1 MKGKNK
7 HKAKIIS
14 DKRDDLFKLNFEEAY
29 IRNFEKLYKYAKT
42 ITLSE
47 DTAKDVVS
55 EVFLN
60 LWNIESGFAEIREL
74 DSYLFIST
82 KNLAIRSISRDPKS
96 FVSID
101 FENSLKSIEN
111 LDPETL
117 LLSKELFDLL
127 EGTVSQ
133 LPDQCQLV
141 FNLVRNQQMKH
152 KEVADE
158 LGISVGTVKN
168 QMIKALSKIRECLN
182 DHYSKEDDHLYEVYT
197 KISSVSL
204 LLMSLFLY
212 STL

>member
-82 KNLAIRSISRDPKS
+82 KNL
-96 FVSID
+96 
-101 FENSLKSIEN
+101 
-111 LDPETL
+111 
-117 LLSKELFDLL
+117 
-127 EGTVSQ
+127 G
-133 LPDQCQLV
+133 
-141 FNLVRNQQMKH
+141 
-152 KEVADE
+152 
-158 LGISVGTVKN
+158 
-168 QMIKALSKIRECLN
+168 
-182 DHYSKEDDHLYEVYT
+182 
-197 KISSVSL
+197 
-204 LLMSLFLY
+204 
-212 STL
+212 

>member
-1 MKGKNK
+1 LKGKNK

-168 QMIKALSKIRECLN
+168 
-182 DHYSKEDDHLYEVYT
+182 
-197 KISSVSL
+197 
-204 LLMSLFLY
+204 
-212 STL
+212 

>member
-1 MKGKNK
+1 MKRKNK
-7 HKAKIIS
+7 NKARIIS

-29 IRNFEKLYKYAKT
+29 IRNFEKLYKYART

-82 KNLAIRSISRDPKS
+82 KNLAIRSISRDPRS
-96 FVSID
+96 FVSLD

-127 EGTVSQ
+127 EGTVNK

-152 KEVADE
+152 KEVAEE
-158 LGISVGTVKN
+158 LGISIGTVKN

-182 DHYSKEDDHLYEVYT
+182 DHYSNEDNQLYEVYT
-197 KISSVSL
+197 KISSVTL
-204 LLMSLFLY
+204 LLMSVLPYPYL
-212 STL
+212 